1 MDSLPTNAYS
11 PAVPKALETTQIA
24 GAPAIA
30 GCAQTDCP
38 LPAEFAH
45 DHCILHTRRVGKG
58 SDPTE
63 KKALHAAFAKLGE
76 LGVIRIR
83 DLYLVGAD
91 LSGIFL
97 QLKNLQHSDLTG
109 ASFHNARFQKVGFDF
124 SNLDQVDFESAILE
138 KVDLRRASVHSARW
152 YETIFDGVQIPN
164 LAKIGL
170 DNPYEQGEL
179 RDPNKAFYVYNLF
192 KKQYADNAD
201 FDTSGLF
208 YEREM
213 DLKRHTGSLVDRGWW
228 WTLWATCGY
237 GEKPRRTAALFFVV
251 IFGFACIYTACD
263 MNVPD
268 GDSNNFLT
276 CLYFSVVTFTSLGYG
291 EVTPVGWARFF
302 AASEALIGVFS
313 ISLFVFVFCRRMTR

>member
-1 MDSLPTNAYS
+1 MPE
-11 PAVPKALETTQIA
+11 PIETTQIA
-24 GAPAIA
+24 RAPAVA
-30 GCAQTDCP
+30 GCVHPECV
-38 LPAEFAH
+38 LEAEFGH
-45 DHCILHTRRVGKG
+45 DHCILHSRRINKG
-58 SDPTE
+58 ADPDE
-63 KKALHAAFAKLGE
+63 KKLLHGAFSKLGE

-97 QLKNLQHSDLTG
+97 QLKNLQYSDLTG

-124 SNLDQVDFESAILE
+124 STLDNVDFESAILE
-138 KVDLRRASVHSARW
+138 KVDLRRADVHGARW
-152 YETIFDGVQIPN
+152 YETIFDGVQIPA
-164 LAKIGL
+164 LPKIGL
-170 DNPYEQGEL
+170 DNPYEKGEL
-179 RDPNKAFYVYNLF
+179 QDADKAFYVYNLF
-192 KKQYADNAD
+192 KKQYADSAD

-213 DLKRHTGSLVDRGWW
+213 DLKRHTGNVVDRLWW

-251 IFGFACIYTACD
+251 IFGFAAIYTLCD
-263 MNVPD
+263 LNVPD
-268 GDSNNFLT
+268 GDTNNFWT